1 MSEYIYIISNACYGG
16 FGMKPRFLIELF
28 KFYAHSPEILS
39 KIFNIQKIKENFDLQ
54 TEIDKYNK
62 YNNVN
67 KDKSDENDNEIDD
80 EIDNEIDDYNKYI
93 DDYNKYIDDY
103 NKNIDYFLDY
113 VIIKNNIY
121 DLKNNTYIYISSYC
135 TELRSNQYVIEY
147 IFERSVKKII
157 NNNQFTPYFYNLLS
171 FYEPAKYCTKLENN
185 QIDELIDIT
194 SELEND
200 ILTYNINNNKPI
212 KKRRNL
218 HITENKNK
226 NKNIDDYKF
235 YKNGVK
241 KISDN
246 TSSLLGSTLDVKR
259 NSYYKFNFDTN
270 ITKDNIYDIFEKY
283 DFILENILFD
293 DINDNY
299 ASLICEK
306 IKNCYKWKIHE
317 YDGTESIELE
327 LPYDTII
334 EDLLNNLWQTEN
346 YINKSILSEFLI
358 NKKKDL
364 SQLKKYMY
372 EDEYSC
378 ES

>member
-1 MSEYIYIISNACYGG
+1 
-16 FGMKPRFLIELF
+16 MKPRFLIELF
-28 KFYAHSPEILS
+28 KFYAHNPEILS
-39 KIFNIQKIKENFDLQ
+39 KIFNIQKIEENFDLQ
-54 TEIDKYNK
+54 TEIDK

-67 KDKSDENDNEIDD
+67 KDKSDENDNKINDD
-80 EIDNEIDDYNKYI
+80 VYNFDDGSC
-93 DDYNKYIDDY
+93 DY

-113 VIIKNNIY
+113 VIIQNNIY
-121 DLKNNTYIYISSYC
+121 DLKNNTYIYISSHC

-200 ILTYNINNNKPI
+200 ILSYNINNNKPI
-212 KKRRNL
+212 KNRR
-218 HITENKNK
+218 

-235 YKNGVK
+235 YKNGIK

-246 TSSLLGSTLDVKR
+246 TPTSLLGSTLDVKR

-270 ITKDNIYDIFEKY
+270 ITKENIYDIFKKY

-293 DINDNY
+293 DINNNC
-299 ASLICEK
+299 ASLMCEK
-306 IKNCYKWKIHE
+306 IKNCYNWKIHE
-317 YDGTESIELE
+317 YDGSESIELE

-346 YINKSILSEFLI
+346 YVNKSILSEFLI

-364 SQLKKYMY
+364 SQLKKDMY
-372 EDEYSC
+372 EDECNC
-378 ES
+378 EF